1 MCVMLKS
8 YVLIYDFSLST
19 PVDVDGRSVR
29 IEFSGGSKSLRQN
42 GEFCTSDEKLQEAIE
57 HDVRFGRVFKLSKVY
72 EQRKDERGVDE
83 SVLER
88 KVFRTVN
95 EASEWLVGEG
105 CRKSDVLTSEK
116 AVAAA
121 RVLGYDLRFD
131 KGE

>member
-8 YVLIYDFSLST
+8 YVLIHDFSLST

-42 GEFCTSDEKLQEAIE
+42 GEFCTSDERLQEAIE
-57 HDVRFGRVFKLSKVY
+57 GDSRFGRVFKLGKVY
-72 EQRKDERGVDE
+72 GDVKVKVAEKEP
-83 SVLER
+83 VLER

-105 CRKSDVLTSEK
+105 CRKSDVLTSDK
-116 AVAAA
+116 AIAAA
-121 RVLGYDLRFD
+121 RSLGYDLRFD